1 MAGLLKYVPQQPL
14 QPLTIFA
21 FEIKLL
27 NESGLKPDFHEG
39 NLTAGARRFL
49 ETCLSADWPA
59 LTRLKPTERQVP
71 EMHQF
76 LESFLPFHLGKI
88 PKGRDAAIPLPAG
101 RPGNPRPPHFFA
113 LSATSSL

>member
-39 NLTAGARRFL
+39 NLTAGTRRFL
-49 ETCLSADWPA
+49 ETCLAADWPA
-59 LTRLKPTERQVP
+59 LTRLKPTERQVR

-76 LESFLPFHLGKI
+76 LRTLLHFPLGQI
-88 PKGRDAAIPLPAG
+88 PKSRHPANPLPA
-101 RPGNPRPPHFFA
+101 RPA
-113 LSATSSL
+113 